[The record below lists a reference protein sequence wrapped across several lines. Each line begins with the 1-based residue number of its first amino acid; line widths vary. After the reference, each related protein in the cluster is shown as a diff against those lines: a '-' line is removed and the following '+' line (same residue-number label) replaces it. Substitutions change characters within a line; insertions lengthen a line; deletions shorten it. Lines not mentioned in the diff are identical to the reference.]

1 MVEGVREQE
10 YYSMTNNPKDAIRL
24 TNRTARALRAQAKA
38 QRTALYA
45 LATVVSI
52 ALCAVAVIVGIQH
65 LVAVPLCVL
74 AAIALDAVI
83 ILLAKG
89 RYLSLTGQ
97 AICTEAAARQMRDET
112 AQAQRVK
119 TAARDLEK
127 IKEDLVRAERHDKE
141 EDDEEDEDMR
151 APAAVRKLQPVRILE
166 DEEEAT
172 REMQPVTRR
181 RRQARLQVFSSDDA
195 QNRAN

>member
-1 MVEGVREQE
+1 
-10 YYSMTNNPKDAIRL
+10 MTNNPKDAIRL
-24 TNRTARALRAQAKA
+24 TNKTARALREQAKA
-38 QRTALYA
+38 QRTALYV
-45 LATVVSI
+45 LATVVAV
-52 ALCAVAVIVGIQH
+52 ALCAVAVIVGTQH
-65 LVAVPLCVL
+65 LIAVPLCVL

-97 AICTEAAARQMRDET
+97 AICTEAAARQMRGEI
-112 AQAQRVK
+112 AEAQRVK

-141 EDDEEDEDMR
+141 EDKEDDEEEDEDMR
-151 APAAVRKLQPVRILE
+151 APAAVKKLQPVRILE

-181 RRQARLQVFSSDDA
+181 RRQARLQVISSDDA
-195 QNRAN
+195 QNHAN

>member
-1 MVEGVREQE
+1 MD
-10 YYSMTNNPKDAIRL
+10 NPNKDAIRL
-24 TNRTARALRAQAKA
+24 TNKTARALREQAKA
-38 QRTALYA
+38 QRTALYV
-45 LATVVSI
+45 LATVVAV
-52 ALCAVAVIVGIQH
+52 ALCAVAVIVGTQH
-65 LVAVPLCVL
+65 LIAVPLCVL

-83 ILLAKG
+83 ILLARG

-97 AICTEAAARQMRDET
+97 AICTEAAARQMRGEI
-112 AQAQRVK
+112 AEAQRVK

-151 APAAVRKLQPVRILE
+151 APASVKKLQPVRILE

-181 RRQARLQVFSSDDA
+181 RRQARLQVISSDDA
-195 QNRAN
+195 QNHAN

>member
-1 MVEGVREQE
+1 MD
-10 YYSMTNNPKDAIRL
+10 NPNKDAIRL
-24 TNRTARALRAQAKA
+24 TNKTARALREQAKA
-38 QRTALYA
+38 QRTALYV
-45 LATVVSI
+45 LATVVAV
-52 ALCAVAVIVGIQH
+52 ALCAVAVIVGTQH
-65 LVAVPLCVL
+65 LIAVPLCVL

-97 AICTEAAARQMRDET
+97 AICTEAAARQMRGEV
-112 AQAQRVK
+112 AEAQRVK

-141 EDDEEDEDMR
+141 EDKEDDEEDEDMR
-151 APAAVRKLQPVRILE
+151 APAAVKKLQPVRILE

-181 RRQARLQVFSSDDA
+181 RRQARLQVISSDDA
-195 QNRAN
+195 QNHAN

>member
-1 MVEGVREQE
+1 
-10 YYSMTNNPKDAIRL
+10 MTNNPKAAIRL

-38 QRTALYA
+38 QRTARYA

-65 LVAVPLCVL
+65 LVAVPLGVL

-127 IKEDLVRAERHDKE
+127 IKEDRKKTLILACVGTVV
-141 EDDEEDEDMR
+141 
-151 APAAVRKLQPVRILE
+151 AALAIAGFMIYLSVSGQL
-166 DEEEAT
+166 
-172 REMQPVTRR
+172 
-181 RRQARLQVFSSDDA
+181 
-195 QNRAN
+195 

>member
-1 MVEGVREQE
+1 M
-10 YYSMTNNPKDAIRL
+10 NNQPKEAIRL

-52 ALCAVAVIVGIQH
+52 SLCAVAVIVGIQH

-127 IKEDLVRAERHDKE
+127 IKEDLVREVLHE
-141 EDDEEDEDMR
+141 EDEEEDEDMR